1 MSDPFMQDSG
11 PKLPTVKFDTVGA
24 TVTGLVTQVAK
35 KEDRDMSGEVR
46 TWPDGNPKHVVVFTL
61 NTDAGE
67 VSLWARGQRVTAIGE
82 AAQAAKVDTIVG
94 PKLSVK
100 YTENGEAKKGQ
111 HPPKL
116 YKAKVEKV
124 AQDDSAEMW

>member
-11 PKLPTVKFDTVGA
+11 PKLPTVKFDAVGT

-35 KEDRDMSGEVR
+35 KEDRDMSGELR
-46 TWPDGNPKHVVVFTL
+46 TWPDGNPKHVFVFTL

-67 VSLWARGQRVTAIGE
+67 VSLWARGQMVTAIRE
-82 AAQAAKVDTIVG
+82 AATAAKVETIVG
-94 PKLSVK
+94 TRLSVK

>member
-11 PKLPTVKFDTVGA
+11 PKLPTVKFDAIGT

-46 TWPDGNPKHVVVFTL
+46 TWPDGNPKHVFVFTL

-67 VSLWARGQRVTAIGE
+67 VSLWARGQMVTAIRE

-94 PKLSVK
+94 TKLSVK

>member
-11 PKLPTVKFDTVGA
+11 PKLPTVKFDAVGT

-35 KEDRDMSGEVR
+35 KEDRDMSGELR
-46 TWPDGNPKHVVVFTL
+46 TWPDGNPKHVFVFTL

-67 VSLWARGQRVTAIGE
+67 VSLWARGQMVTAIRE

-94 PKLSVK
+94 TKLSVK

>member
-11 PKLPTVKFDTVGA
+11 PKLPTVKFDAVGT

-35 KEDRDMSGEVR
+35 KEDRDMSGELR
-46 TWPDGNPKHVVVFTL
+46 TWPDGNPKHVFVFTL

-67 VSLWARGQRVTAIGE
+67 VSLWARGQMVTAIRE
-82 AAQAAKVDTIVG
+82 AATAAKVDTIVG
-94 PKLSVK
+94 TRLSVK

>member
-11 PKLPTVKFDTVGA
+11 PKLPTVKFDAVGT

-35 KEDRDMSGEVR
+35 KEDRDMSGELR
-46 TWPDGNPKHVVVFTL
+46 TWPDGNPKHVFVFTL

-67 VSLWARGQRVTAIGE
+67 VSLWARGQMVTAIRE
-82 AAQAAKVDTIVG
+82 AAQAAKVETIVG
-94 PKLSVK
+94 TRLSVK

>member
-11 PKLPTVKFDTVGA
+11 PKLPTVKFDTVG
-24 TVTGLVTQVAK
+24 TTITGLVTQVAK

-46 TWPDGNPKHVVVFTL
+46 TWPDGNPKHVFVFTL

-67 VSLWARGQRVTAIGE
+67 VSLWARGQMVTAIRE

-94 PKLSVK
+94 TKLSVK